1 MKAYLAPAL
10 AGIMLVLTLT
20 VAAIGAVD
28 AEEPFPEE
36 AQVGRTQKLDLD
48 QLLMA
53 NVDTSL

>member
-1 MKAYLAPAL
+1 MNAYLAPAL

-36 AQVGRTQKLDLD
+36 VQVGRTQKLDLD
-48 QLLMA
+48 KLMMV
-53 NVDTSL
+53 NVNTPL